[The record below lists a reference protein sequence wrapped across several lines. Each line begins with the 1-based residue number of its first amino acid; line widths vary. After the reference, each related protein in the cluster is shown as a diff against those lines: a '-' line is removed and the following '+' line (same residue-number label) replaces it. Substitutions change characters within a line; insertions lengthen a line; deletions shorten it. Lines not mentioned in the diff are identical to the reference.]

1 MATYLNSWIID
12 ISCSS
17 LLSVFSFCGFIVV
30 LVYIPIIYFL
40 FCSRRA
46 LICSLVTL
54 IYCFSVLVRY
64 LRIIS
69 FSLFIPWWPRLLTWG
84 GAWGGMVYWLFFCF
98 SQFSFYFLLTPPS
111 ILGKALALGLDQAL
125 SSWSVSN
132 VVLLFL
138 LLGQACGTWSA
149 TWLLVRHSM

>member
-1 MATYLNSWIID
+1 MFFGDLDLLFQCFGAVSPDYLI
-12 ISCSS
+12 
-17 LLSVFSFCGFIVV
+17 FF
-30 LVYIPIIYFL
+30 VY
-40 FCSRRA
+40 
-46 LICSLVTL
+46 SLVTKAPDMRRCVRGYGLL
-54 IYCFSVLVRY
+54 IV
-64 LRIIS
+64 
-69 FSLFIPWWPRLLTWG
+69 
-84 GAWGGMVYWLFFCF
+84 FCF